1 MPSSLV
7 SCTPDEDLRLVISSR
22 VMSSAASARVL
33 RESIRAMPESA
44 LPGGAAA
51 ESAVTEPDVVDS
63 TPVSDTRKAV
73 LGRLLVP
80 GSGRALVPFL
90 WKNMLLGRLLSPV
103 KPLSTSSDE
112 PGYASVFSTLF

>member
-7 SCTPDEDLRLVISSR
+7 SCTPDEDLRLAISSR

-33 RESIRAMPESA
+33 RESIRAMPEPA

-73 LGRLLVP
+73 LGRLLV

-90 WKNMLLGRLLSPV
+90 WKNILLGRLLSPV

-112 PGYASVFSTLF
+112 PGDASVFSTLF